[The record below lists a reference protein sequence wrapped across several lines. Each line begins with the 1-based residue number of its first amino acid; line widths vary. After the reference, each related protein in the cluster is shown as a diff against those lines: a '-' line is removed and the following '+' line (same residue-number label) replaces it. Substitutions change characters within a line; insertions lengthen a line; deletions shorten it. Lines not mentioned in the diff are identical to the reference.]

1 MSAWTLTGHLKAMR
15 SAGAY
20 RPMRLHALVLGECD
34 ENGTA
39 SFAMDRL
46 RRELASGDFEQCAK
60 SEVLTAIRHLEVAGV
75 LKAGSSPRH
84 LQLTGCGEAA

>member
-1 MSAWTLTGHLKAMR
+1 MSVWTLAGHLEVMR
-15 SAGAY
+15 GAGAY
-20 RPMRLHALVLGECD
+20 RPMRLHGLILGECD

-46 RRELASGDFEQCAK
+46 RRELASGDFEKCAK

-75 LKAGSSPRH
+75 LEAGSSPRH
-84 LQLTGCGEAA
+84 LQLTGRGRAA